1 MRATNANYVLP
12 LPTGKIMPNALDL
25 DRLID
30 DGEKLH
36 KEGKKLE
43 GGRIEGKAE
52 MLMQTTPYAIENT
65 RKTAEKIRSEQ
76 LRIERHVVLQQFA
89 SSGFFHLKPFCT
101 WDCCREYID
110 DHAPPQVL

>member
-1 MRATNANYVLP
+1 
-12 LPTGKIMPNALDL
+12 MPNALDL

-30 DGEKLH
+30 DGQKLH
-36 KEGKKLE
+36 TEGTKLE

-52 MLMQTTPYAIENT
+52 MLMQTTPYAYENT

-110 DHAPPQVL
+110 DHAPPQVIDNVIHTSCDAFVTG